1 MNINTTTSFYL
12 SKKTN
17 LELKNICRAKHI
29 ANYSRCTKNEL
40 IFIIQRYY
48 SYNIYDFV
56 STCYLRKNKCHVTI
70 LESSTCNICLQDDI
84 KIVRIC
90 KCVFNICLHCISQL
104 RDDICPHCKR
114 RYNIAYPTD
123 DDDCKECGL
132 ASVILEE
139 CNINTNISVF
149 MGIHELLFK
158 QIVDLPYIVIRY
170 KYDHFCFE
178 DTPLYDKIKYYFIL
192 RKKQHITHFDIL
204 QQLHAQGFNV
214 DTDTCNHHF
223 YEGISYINN
232 DLLEF
237 VINFGS

>member
-1 MNINTTTSFYL
+1 M
-12 SKKTN
+12 
-17 LELKNICRAKHI
+17 
-29 ANYSRCTKNEL
+29 
-40 IFIIQRYY
+40 
-48 SYNIYDFV
+48 
-56 STCYLRKNKCHVTI
+56 RKNKCYVTI
-70 LESSTCNICLQDDI
+70 LPSATCNICLQDDI
-84 KIVRIC
+84 LTVRIC
-90 KCVFNICLHCISQL
+90 KCVFDRCLHCISQL
-104 RDDICPHCKR
+104 HNDICPHCKR
-114 RYNIAYPTD
+114 RYNIASITD
-123 DDDCKECGL
+123 NYNYYKECEL

-158 QIVDLPYIVIRY
+158 KVTDLPYIVIKY

-178 DTPLYDKIKYYFIL
+178 NTPLYDKIEYYFIL

-204 QQLHAQGFNV
+204 QQLHEQGFNV

-237 VINFGS
+237 ELDFGS